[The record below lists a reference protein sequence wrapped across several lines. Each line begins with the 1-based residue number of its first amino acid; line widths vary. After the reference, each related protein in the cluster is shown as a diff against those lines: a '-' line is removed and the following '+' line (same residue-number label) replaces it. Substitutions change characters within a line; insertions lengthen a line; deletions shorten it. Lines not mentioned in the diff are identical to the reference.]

1 MCCCCNNP
9 ATATGVVGGIV
20 INFAFAGL
28 IAFGAATFWPLGF
41 IISFIYTGLLF
52 YLSMYIRKKYKETIE
67 GAAVVADILVMV
79 AVFAFAVTTLFL
91 PVNLLGCGTP
101 NIDSNVLL
109 EYNNAPVPTSL
120 QTWAA
125 SDFYASTNTASS
137 FAQLNTSELI
147 FSGNNGI
154 RKQWTKTLMKTS
166 SCSSSR
172 SSNAPVEVDPSLE
185 DPQQFVTVTAS
196 TVCFIARQ
204 RKSVDNYPT
213 SELFCTNGDTVQSFI
228 GSGTAKYSNPTSIK
242 TYEGLIYLKAESVGI
257 SNPKNGW
264 IYLADPKTS
273 SITRIPPRSS
283 PSSSA
288 TTEAVNTTL
297 SIDTCDQV
305 AATFVTSLAVLFITS
320 IPTFLLAVAIAI
332 KFQISSM
339 AVPLFLF
346 TSTAVV
352 NIYIIIDPAI
362 PEMSNLLKW
371 WTTLFSSLWL
381 IVALVLFLTNR
392 VLTSK
397 YSAAWYM
404 NVGGLIYFGAIH
416 AQLLIPVED
425 DAWRWVLYQFLLVI
439 PLALYAVT
447 CDKTLFLLLSS
458 GGIIIDVWRLSTFIT
473 NLTTNTTAQ
482 ILIRFCI
489 LAGTGV
495 GIVYGGILY
504 QQNAS
509 MLQKKVVM
517 WSQNYLICRKDEVGD
532 GNKVGV
538 EMAHL
543 DDVKGSD
550 VEKPAVASM

>member
-9 ATATGVVGGIV
+9 ATATGVVGGII

-28 IAFGAATFWPLGF
+28 IGFGAATFWPLGF
-41 IISFIYTGLLF
+41 ILSFIYTGLLF
-52 YLSMYIRKKYKETIE
+52 YLSVYIRKKYKETIE

-79 AVFAFAVTTLFL
+79 GVFAFGVTTLFL
-91 PVNLLGCGTP
+91 PVNLLGCGAP
-101 NIDSNVLL
+101 NIDSTSSNVLL
-109 EYNNAPVPTSL
+109 EYNNALVPTSL

-166 SCSSSR
+166 GCSSS
-172 SSNAPVEVDPSLE
+172 SSSKAPVEVDPSLE
-185 DPQQFVTVTAS
+185 DPQHFVTVTAS

-204 RKSVDNYPT
+204 RKSLDNYPT

-228 GSGTAKYSNPTSIK
+228 GSGSAEYSNPQSIK
-242 TYEGLIYLKAESVGI
+242 TYEGLIYLKAEGVGVGI

-273 SITRIPPRSS
+273 SITRIPPSS

-288 TTEAVNTTL
+288 TTEAEAVNTTTL
-297 SIDTCDQV
+297 MIDTCDQV
-305 AATFVTSLAVLFITS
+305 GATFVTSLAVLFITS
-320 IPTFLLAVAIAI
+320 IPTFLLALAIAI

-371 WTTLFSSLWL
+371 WTTLFSTLWL

-416 AQLLIPVED
+416 AQLLVPVED

-439 PLALYAVT
+439 PLALYAIT

-509 MLQKKVVM
+509 KLQMKVVK
-517 WSQNYLICRKDEVGD
+517 WSQKYLICRKDEVGD

-538 EMAHL
+538 EMAH
-543 DDVKGSD
+543 
-550 VEKPAVASM
+550 